1 MKSLQESLF
10 DNNLHEKE
18 PSLRSL
24 YKIRSKGG
32 MDVSG
37 INILNFFSATKLS
50 KYPFLYDRDN
60 IPLLTPTAGLFG
72 IIVDMPV
79 PTDEDFIKDEKSKWS
94 KTLKDRLSK
103 YIWPSYKD
111 MYDDVD
117 IYIDKGSFKN
127 YDFRVQF
134 VFDHGAGIT
143 SLNFVRL

>member
-1 MKSLQESLF
+1 MKTLQESLF
-10 DNNLHEKE
+10 DSNLHEKN

-24 YKIRSKGG
+24 YKIRSKRG

-37 INILNFFSATKLS
+37 LNILNFFSAIKLS

-60 IPLLTPTAGLFG
+60 LNLLTPTAGLFG

-79 PTDEDFIKDEKSKWS
+79 PTNEDFIKDEKSKWS
-94 KTLKDRLSK
+94 KTLKDKLSK
-103 YIWPSYKD
+103 YILPSYRD

-117 IYIDKGSFKN
+117 IWIDEDDKN

-134 VFDHGAGIT
+134 IFDHGAGIT
-143 SLNFVRL
+143 SLYFEKL